1 MNPIVV
7 GISGGSGAILA
18 KIAVESLLSKN
29 IHVVVTASSSARQMW
44 LYELGIPFSETLSDW
59 ESRANFTYHNV
70 ADIGAPIASGG
81 QPTSGMLIIPCSM
94 ATVAAIAHG
103 FSDNLLRRAADVT
116 IKERRPLIVIAR
128 ESPLSAI
135 HLENLLTLARLGV
148 VILPPAPAFYL
159 KPETV
164 QDVNEYIVEKA
175 LDALSVP
182 NAMPDKFR
190 YDGREE
196 S

>member
-1 MNPIVV
+1 MNPIIV

-18 KIAVESLLSKN
+18 KIAVESLLSKD
-29 IHVVVTASSSARQMW
+29 IHVIVTASSSARQMW
-44 LYELGIPFSETLSDW
+44 LHELGIPFSETLSDW
-59 ESRANFTYHNV
+59 EERPNFTYHNV

-81 QPTSGMLIIPCSM
+81 QATSGMLIIPSSM

-116 IKERRPLIVIAR
+116 IKERRPLIVLAR

-135 HLENLLTLARLGV
+135 HLENLLILARLGV

-175 LDALSVP
+175 LDVLGVP

-190 YDGREE
+190 YGGREE
-196 S
+196 P